1 MRVATKNR
9 PPRWVGFRRTP
20 METHDDLELART
32 LRALHSSAS
41 EIPSGL
47 SARIFQASVSHL
59 PNQQVVGRIGSRTSF
74 QWKAAAAILILAG
87 GAILSWQT
95 AGMHVN
101 ASSDDRSLAAVL
113 EASSN
118 SSGDD
123 SFIGLASA
131 QGAGLDDLAFEMRSV
146 LGTGQ
151 AGR

>member
-1 MRVATKNR
+1 
-9 PPRWVGFRRTP
+9 
-20 METHDDLELART
+20 
-32 LRALHSSAS
+32 
-41 EIPSGL
+41 
-47 SARIFQASVSHL
+47 L
-59 PNQQVVGRIGSRTSF
+59 PNQEVVGRIGSRTSF
-74 QWKAAAAILILAG
+74 QWKTAAAILILVG

-95 AGMHVN
+95 AGMRV
-101 ASSDDRSLAAVL
+101 STPSDDRSLAAVL